1 MSVFS
6 RIPFFTLRTPMVVAA
21 FFLWQAL
28 TFVVVTLDDNWFGE
42 EQSEA
47 SRAREKQEV
56 ESRQAILR
64 QCLEEG
70 KEVPESPSPT
80 RYPAWHA
87 VSPADGLTPA
97 APMKWL
103 ADDVVMAFAWND
115 TKPEEAAYEGFVTL
129 FAPPERFVGLV
140 PTQDAR
146 DDFARAVLDKLGC
159 VEPYWHPRDIY
170 YSCWRK
176 GHAVGPQ
183 GGKDVLQV
191 FTVTL
196 VYDVPVFWFGQ
207 RLPRGE
213 DAKKEANAMLSGM
226 TKQFQPLVGRFWLKH
241 IGNEIMRAFTNPML
255 LLPALLI
262 GWYFALECGFAFLW
276 AVLLSSVWTFLS
288 LCLDFAGYPVSV
300 ARPYELAAGA
310 NSLVCLTAVLAAA
323 FLRRRLSGRA
333 LEARLRAREDALT
346 VRLEEERESLKHEE
360 GSPGHKFYKRRE
372 DKRIASIRD
381 RGKRNC
387 GYFMLG
393 LVLLGGLL
401 YVGWRQ
407 QSWWE
412 NAYIRENKGIEYMW
426 KVLREQ
432 VSKGR

>member
-1 MSVFS
+1 MSIFS
-6 RIPFFTLRTPMVVAA
+6 RIPFLTLRAPMMVAA
-21 FFLWQAL
+21 LLLWQAL
-28 TFVVVTLDDNWFGE
+28 TVAVVTLDDNWFGE
-42 EQSEA
+42 QQSEA

-70 KEVPESPSPT
+70 KETPESRSHT

-115 TKPEEAAYEGFVTL
+115 TKPEDAAYEGFVTL

-140 PTQDAR
+140 PTQEAR

-159 VEPYWHPRDIY
+159 VTPHWSPQDIY

-191 FTVTL
+191 FTVAL

-207 RLPRGE
+207 RLPRGG
-213 DAKKEANAMLSGM
+213 DAKTEASAMASGM
-226 TKQFQPLVGRFWLKH
+226 ATQFQPLVERFWLKH

-262 GWYFALECGFAFLW
+262 GWFFAQECAFAFLW
-276 AVLLSSVWTFLS
+276 AVLLSCIWTFLA

-310 NSLVCLTAVLAAA
+310 NSVVCLTVVLLTA
-323 FLRRRLSGRA
+323 FLRRRFSGRT
-333 LEARLRAREDALT
+333 LKARLRAREDALIA
-346 VRLEEERESLKHEE
+346 RLEEKRESLEHEE
-360 GSPGHKFYKRRE
+360 ESPSHEFQRRWE
-372 DKRIASIRD
+372 DKLIAHARD
-381 RGKRNC
+381 RGKRNF
-387 GYFMLG
+387 GYFMMGIL
-393 LVLLGGLL
+393 LLGALL
-401 YVGWRQ
+401 YEGAQRQ
-407 QSWWE
+407 SRWE
-412 NAYIRENKGIEYMW
+412 NAYIRESKGIEYMW
-426 KVLREQ
+426 DVLREL
-432 VSKGR
+432 VNKER

>member
-1 MSVFS
+1 MSIFS
-6 RIPFFTLRTPMVVAA
+6 RIPFLKLRAPMMVAA
-21 FFLWQAL
+21 LLLWQAL
-28 TFVVVTLDDNWFGE
+28 TVVVVTLDDNWFGE
-42 EQSEA
+42 QQSEA

-64 QCLEEG
+64 QCLEKG
-70 KEVPESPSPT
+70 KETPESPSHT

-115 TKPEEAAYEGFVTL
+115 TKPEDAAYEGFVTL

-140 PTQDAR
+140 PTQEAR
-146 DDFARAVLDKLGC
+146 DDFAREDM
-159 VEPYWHPRDIY
+159 Y

-191 FTVTL
+191 FTVAL

-207 RLPRGE
+207 RLPRGG
-213 DAKKEANAMLSGM
+213 DAKTEASAMASGM
-226 TKQFQPLVGRFWLKH
+226 ATQFQPLVERFWLKH

-262 GWYFALECGFAFLW
+262 GWFFAQECAFAFLW
-276 AVLLSSVWTFLS
+276 AVLLSCVWTFLA

-310 NSLVCLTAVLAAA
+310 NSVVCLTVVLLTA
-323 FLRRRLSGRA
+323 FLRRRFAGRT
-333 LEARLRAREDALT
+333 LEARLRAREDALIA
-346 VRLEEERESLKHEE
+346 RLEEKRESLKHEE
-360 GSPGHKFYKRRE
+360 GSPIHEFHSRRE
-372 DKRIASIRD
+372 AKYIAFVRN
-381 RGKRNC
+381 RGRRSFS
-387 GYFMLG
+387 YFMMG
-393 LVLLGGLL
+393 LLLLGALL
-401 YVGWRQ
+401 YEGAQRQ
-407 QSWWE
+407 SRWE
-412 NAYIRENKGIEYMW
+412 NAYIREVKGVSYVKDVISN
-426 KVLREQ
+426 L
-432 VSKGR
+432 VSKGSIRAR